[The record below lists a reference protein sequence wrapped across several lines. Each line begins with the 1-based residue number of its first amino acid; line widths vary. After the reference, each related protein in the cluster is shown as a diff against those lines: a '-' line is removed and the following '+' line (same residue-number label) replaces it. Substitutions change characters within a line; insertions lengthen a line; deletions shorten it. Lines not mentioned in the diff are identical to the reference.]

1 MNLYDEDQM
10 RREEKR
16 SKNLKRIIISSIVI
30 SILVIMALIL
40 AINYLVNN
48 PNRTIVKLN
57 GRENRNLENIIS
69 VETDESGNISIYA
82 PIKEIASYFGYEAF
96 NGEYTMVSEDT
107 NSCYVQNEEEVA
119 VFNLDSNIIYK
130 IDRKTQDSNY
140 EYCKINKKIFK
151 KDDLLYTDDEGL
163 ENGFNLAISYN
174 AKKKIVDFYTLDT
187 MVKSA
192 ESKVT
197 QYGYKE
203 LDDSLENHKAILED
217 IMVVKSEDGQY
228 GVVNYST
235 GQKMLDSKYDKITYI
250 PHKKAFLIMKNNKVG
265 IISSDGTTKISPE
278 YDELTL
284 IDNENELYLAKKDGL
299 YGVVNINGN
308 VIIYIEYSKIGIDL
322 SGYEQNGIKS
332 GYVLLNKLIPVQ
344 QNSKWG
350 FFDITGHQVTDLK
363 YEAIGS
369 KATSNKGVN
378 YDLLVI
384 PNYDALVVKRDNK
397 YTCINSNGEELISCV
412 FKEMYMEMS
421 SGKTEYYMIWQD
433 PEGKER
439 KYVIKDYLEK

>member
-10 RREEKR
+10 RKEEKR
-16 SKNLKRIIISSIVI
+16 NKNLKRIIISAIVI
-30 SILVIMALIL
+30 SILVIVALIL

-57 GRENRNLENIIS
+57 GRESRSLENIVS

-82 PIKEIASYFGYEAF
+82 PIKEIATYFGYEAF

-107 NSCYVQNEEEVA
+107 DSCYVQNENEVA
-119 VFNLDSNIIYK
+119 VFNCDSDIIYK
-130 IDRKTQDSNY
+130 IDKTIQSSNY
-140 EYCKINKKIFK
+140 EYCKIDKKIFK
-151 KDDLLYTDDEGL
+151 KGDILYTDDEGL
-163 ENGFNLAISYN
+163 GNGFNLSITYD

-187 MVKSA
+187 IVKSA
-192 ESKVT
+192 ESKIT
-197 QYGYKE
+197 KYEYDE
-203 LDDSLENHKAILED
+203 LDESLANHKALLED
-217 IMVVKSEDGQY
+217 MMVVKTKEGQY

-235 GQKMLDSKYDKITYI
+235 GEKMLDSKYDKITYI
-250 PHKKAFLIMKNNKVG
+250 QHKNAFLVMKNNKVG
-265 IISSDGTTKISPE
+265 IISSEGVTKIAPE

-284 IDNENELYLAKKDGL
+284 IDSQNELYLAKKDGL
-299 YGVVNINGN
+299 YGVVNINGK

-344 QNSKWG
+344 QNGRWG
-350 FFDITGHQVTDLK
+350 FFDVTGHQVTDLK
-363 YEAIGS
+363 YESIGS
-369 KATSNKGVN
+369 KTSTNKGVSYN
-378 YDLLVI
+378 LLVI
-384 PNYDALVVKRDNK
+384 PDYDAIVVKRDNK

-412 FKEMYMEMS
+412 FKDMYIEIA

-433 PEGKER
+433 NEGKDR
-439 KYVIKDYLEK
+439 KYVMKDYLKK